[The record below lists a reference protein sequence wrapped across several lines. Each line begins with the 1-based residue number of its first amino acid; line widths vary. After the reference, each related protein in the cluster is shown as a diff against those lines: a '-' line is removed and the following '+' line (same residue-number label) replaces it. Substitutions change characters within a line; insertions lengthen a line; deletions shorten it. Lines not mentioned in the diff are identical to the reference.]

1 MKVETTV
8 SLSEELAAALGK
20 RVEDPEALSQFVE
33 DAIRAHLLRQR
44 RKESSHDLAIINAHA
59 DALNA
64 EAEDVLSYQ
73 VVPCS
78 TSLLQ

>member
-8 SLSEELAAALGK
+8 TLSEELAAALGK
-20 RVEDPEALSQFVE
+20 RVEDSDALSRFVE

-44 RKESSHDLAIINAHA
+44 RKDSSRDLAIINAHA

-73 VVPCS
+73 VVP
-78 TSLLQ
+78 